1 MIDFKIYLIIALSVY
16 ISEVLSIDFKY
27 EYFKDSLKS
36 DKLEKEPFFLKTD
49 VYSESSDLIG
59 VKKIPKEDKHLK
71 KTILPPYPIID
82 KDSAKYKDIVLK
94 SGLPYC
100 QEIKIHSNN
109 DKINKDTCYKCKD
122 LKTGNTYDYCTYNP
136 KKDDN
141 YSEYLTTRKR
151 RSNSNIENIE
161 KSPSTKMSL
170 DDSKLKVAASEHI
183 ENLKDRS
190 NFDRKFENPYRFSD
204 EIFTEAS
211 EYIPDK
217 YKKNHENC
225 EKVLKDS
232 MICMV
237 CKDMKSKAKY
247 EQCSYVAKPN
257 EKSYAYSKSKSFG
270 KEHDEDAEPDEKLK
284 CFNLK
289 VDPEKKY
296 YESSYPSERYE
307 RSQVKVR
314 NDEETDKDEE
324 KSSTTDCKKFEK
336 DGKICTVCK
345 DPKTGGNYEK
355 CSYAYQPKDK
365 VYKFSR
371 SKSFGYPEN
380 SSKISSSSNKED
392 EDEKSDRPIESKYSD
407 YSKDYNLPDE
417 SKSYYDKS
425 DTNDKKDSYD
435 VLPDYYQ
442 SPSEY
447 KSESEINSEKIDQS
461 NCKIVEKDSMTCKI
475 CKDPKSGDNFEQCS
489 YAYKPKDKVYAYT
502 KGNSYGSP
510 TKSDDNGDE
519 SKGYDVQENIRKIIK
534 TPYYNKPYD
543 KDYNKG
549 YDKNEDSNEKEA
561 YPSENSERLIFE
573 PSTLKEA
580 AAATKAA
587 IDETKKKVNEDTY
600 FDNKKKK
607 ADIEKVLKEFQNEDR
622 KNCKK
627 VMKDQMT
634 CYQCTDENDFRKE
647 ECMFIGD
654 QEQPDNI
661 NNNSNDKFTYREVKQ
676 YKIDPDNK
684 SSSSSLNKSQ
694 LKRKT
699 EILEPIPSASEDSYV
714 TKLKPVE
721 SVEKT
726 TEEEKLEE
734 VEPYESVAETRPIYD
749 KNLGLTLPA
758 FMLTKSEHE
767 QEFDD
772 MVESSRI

>member
-1 MIDFKIYLIIALSVY
+1 MID
-16 ISEVLSIDFKY
+16 
-27 EYFKDSLKS
+27 FKDSLKKS
-36 DKLEKEPFFLKTD
+36 DKSENKPWPLETD
-49 VYSESSDLIG
+49 VYTESSDLIG
-59 VKKIPKEDKHLK
+59 IKKIPKEDKHLK

-82 KDSAKYKDIVLK
+82 KDNAKYKDIVLK

-109 DKINKDTCYKCKD
+109 DKMNKDTCYKCKD
-122 LKTGNTYDYCTYNP
+122 LKTGNTYDYCTYNS

-141 YSEYLTTRKR
+141 YSEYLTPRKR
-151 RSNSNIENIE
+151 RSNSNIENRE
-161 KSPSTKMSL
+161 SPSTKISL
-170 DDSKLKVAASEHI
+170 DDGKLKIAASEHV
-183 ENLKDRS
+183 ENLKDHP
-190 NFDRKFENPYRFSD
+190 NFNRKFDNPYRFSD

-217 YKKNHENC
+217 YKKINENC
-225 EKVLKDS
+225 EKVLRDS
-232 MICMV
+232 MVCMV

-257 EKSYAYSKSKSFG
+257 DKSYAYSKSKLFG
-270 KEHDEDAEPDEKLK
+270 KGHDEDAEPDEK
-284 CFNLK
+284 LK

-314 NDEETDKDEE
+314 NDEEINIDEE
-324 KSSTTDCKKFEK
+324 KESSTDCKKLEK
-336 DGKICTVCK
+336 DGKICTICK

-380 SSKISSSSNKED
+380 TSKKSSSSKKEEEED
-392 EDEKSDRPIESKYSD
+392 EESDRPIESKYSD
-407 YSKDYNLPDE
+407 YTKDYNLPDE

-425 DTNDKKDSYD
+425 DSNNKKDSYD
-435 VLPDYYQ
+435 VLPDYYT

-461 NCKIVEKDSMTCKI
+461 NCKLIEKDSMTCKV

-510 TKSDDNGDE
+510 TKSEENQEE

-534 TPYYNKPYD
+534 PPYNKGYD
-543 KDYNKG
+543 KG
-549 YDKNEDSNEKEA
+549 YDKNEDYNEKEG

-573 PSTLKEA
+573 PSTLKAA

-587 IDETKKKVNEDTY
+587 IDETKKKVNDDTY
-600 FDNKKKK
+600 FDGQKKK

-627 VMKDQMT
+627 IMKNKMT
-634 CYQCTDENDFRKE
+634 CYQCTDDKDFRKE
-647 ECMFIGD
+647 ECMFVGD
-654 QEQPDNI
+654 QEEPDNI
-661 NNNSNDKFTYREVKQ
+661 NNNNNNDRYTYREVKQ
-676 YKIDPDNK
+676 FKIDPDNK

-694 LKRKT
+694 LKKKT

-721 SVEKT
+721 NVEKT
-726 TEEEKLEE
+726 TEEEKLDE
-734 VEPYESVAETRPIYD
+734 VEPYEYVAETQPIYD
-749 KNLGLTLPA
+749 KSLGLTLPA

-772 MVESSRI
+772 MVASSRI